1 MPLCFEVKSSCVVKT
16 IGKITVFYMSKMII
30 SETTAHS

>member
-1 MPLCFEVKSSCVVKT
+1 MPLRFEVKSSCVVKT
-16 IGKITVFYMSKMII
+16 VGKISVVYMSKMII